1 MEAKQRLDSLLDEL
15 SKANRLP
22 RLSSAVSDVDQ
33 VIELLSDARERIA
46 ECWCSQA
53 LFSLSLLT

>member
-33 VIELLSDARERIA
+33 IIELLSDARERIA
-46 ECWCSQA
+46 GCWCS
-53 LFSLSLLT
+53 